1 MNNKNRV
8 KNMVIEMIGGLWFFL
23 ALISTVV
30 LMVMNCTPIYSFVI
44 DKYNLTTRTGLSADK
59 LMLNYKE
66 IVSYL
71 QAPGSQ
77 YLQLSDFA
85 MSESGVIHF
94 ADVKIIFQVLYVV
107 VILFVITLGIFLV
120 IRHHEKDK
128 ALLSIFNKGAN
139 LAFVVFSLLLA
150 SISVN
155 FSATFTM
162 FHKIFFR
169 NDYWVFDYRTDPIIL
184 ALPEQLF
191 LILSVIIIGLLF
203 AVCLWIKVIHYKYK
217 KGGTACR
224 SNL

>member
-44 DKYNLTTRTGLSADK
+44 DKYNLTSRTGLSADK

-94 ADVKIIFQVLYVV
+94 ADVKIIFQALYVI
-107 VILFVITLGIFLV
+107 VILFVIALGIFLV

-139 LAFVVFSLLLA
+139 LAFIVFSLLLV

-169 NDYWVFDYRTDPIIL
+169 NDYWVFDYRTDPVIL

-203 AVCLWIKVIHYKYK
+203 AVCIWIKVIYYKYK
-217 KGGTACR
+217 KGGTVCR